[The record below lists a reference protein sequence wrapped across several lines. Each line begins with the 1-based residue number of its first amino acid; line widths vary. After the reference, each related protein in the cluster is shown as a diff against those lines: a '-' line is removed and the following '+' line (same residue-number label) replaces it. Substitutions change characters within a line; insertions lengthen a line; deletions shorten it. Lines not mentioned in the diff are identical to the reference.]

1 MKSHT
6 LVISLICGS
15 LLVLCGSSNNVSASR
30 DQLNAQKAFF
40 ANMKKLCGQLFE
52 GETVFPTDASH
63 PMVGKKLVARVET
76 CGDKEIRIPFQVG
89 EDKSRTWVLTMT
101 NDGLLLKHDHRH
113 ADGTPDPI
121 TNYGGLAT
129 TSGTQ
134 FRQNFPAD
142 AATTKL
148 IPEAATNV
156 WTLEI
161 IPEKQ
166 QLMYYLERHGQ
177 PRYKALFGVR

>member
-1 MKSHT
+1 MTNPVLVRKT
-6 LVISLICGS
+6 LLCLICVIGGYS
-15 LLVLCGSSNNVSASR
+15 YVLSFSR
-30 DQLNAQKAFF
+30 QVEKQKAFF
-40 ANMKKLCGQLFE
+40 ETVRKLCGRQFE
-52 GETVFPTDASH
+52 GETVFPSDVNH

-76 CGDKEIRIPFQVG
+76 CHDKEIRIPFQVG
-89 EDKSRTWVLTMT
+89 EDKSRTWLLTMT
-101 NDGLLLKHDHRH
+101 NEGLLLKHDHRH

-142 AATTKL
+142 AATAKL
-148 IPEAATNV
+148 IPEASTNI

-166 QLMYYLERHGQ
+166 QLMYYLERNGQ
-177 PRYKALFGVR
+177 PRYKALLVLR